1 MNITDSIDKLALK
14 SDDISDYLL
23 PSAVNESKQ
32 MVNGKVFSSVYLIGA
47 VCFSFIAIF
56 LYAIP
61 SGNDTGPGGFMAFS
75 AIMDAGLIL
84 IIPMMLYQNMTS
96 ERSNGSFELMAITSI
111 TPLKIVLGKWQSGM
125 MQAFVFGSIV
135 LPGIIYCYFFNGIAI
150 SAIFVSA
157 IFTLLASQFAILFSI
172 FLCSLGTLKRS
183 RLTLQFISTIAN
195 VIIFCIVMGIKFD
208 MVDRDRLLADILS
221 WDFFV
226 NFLIF
231 LYFIL
236 LIETFLISISTA
248 QLSTYSENKSTIPRI
263 IYSLLILSICISFF
277 FLGFHYDMEEFIM
290 LIVTVHFIISFFFFM
305 EKDVLSRKVYLK
317 MIKKEFILK
326 SIFKK
331 FFYPGKSSA
340 YLLFVVQTC
349 LLWLSFYFYFV
360 NNSTKTSYSY
370 RSFDVITISYIMSC
384 ILFYASCV
392 YLTFCLVLKIFPHA
406 KVGVLCFSGIFIMV
420 IIILCPII
428 PYINSENE
436 EFWMI
441 MNIIYILNNGLDGYI
456 FGNLL
461 ITAST
466 MLVSCLIAA
475 FSNNRSEETVRD
487 FVAGERGAT

>member
-1 MNITDSIDKLALK
+1 MNITNSIDKLALK

-47 VCFSFIAIF
+47 ICFLFIAIF

-61 SGNDTGPGGFMAFS
+61 SDNDTGPGGFMAFS

-135 LPGIIYCYFFNGIAI
+135 LPGVIYCYFFNGIAI
-150 SAIFVSA
+150 SAIFVGA
-157 IFTLLASQFAILFSI
+157 FITLLASQFAILFSI

-195 VIIFCIVMGIKFD
+195 VFIFSFVMGIKFD
-208 MVDRDRLLADILS
+208 MVDRDRLLTDILS

-231 LYFIL
+231 LYFVAI
-236 LIETFLISISTA
+236 IEAFLISISAA
-248 QLSTYSENKSTIPRI
+248 QLSTYSANKSTVPRI
-263 IYSLLILSICISFF
+263 IYSFLIFSVFITYF
-277 FLGFHYDMEEFIM
+277 FLDYHYDMEAIIII
-290 LIVTVHFIISFFFFM
+290 IVLSHFIISFFFLM
-305 EKDVLSRKVYLK
+305 EKDDLSRNLYLK
-317 MIKKEFILK
+317 MVKKEFILK

-331 FFYPGKSSA
+331 FFYPGRSSA
-340 YLLFVVQTC
+340 YLLFVVQTF
-349 LLWLSFYFYFV
+349 LLWFTFYYYYKTTSPVSSYTYHNFNEISLSYL
-360 NNSTKTSYSY
+360 
-370 RSFDVITISYIMSC
+370 MSC
-384 ILFYASCV
+384 VLFYTSCI
-392 YLTFCLVLKIFPHA
+392 YLTFRLVLKIFPHA
-406 KVGVLCFSGIFIMV
+406 KFGVLGFTGIFMIL
-420 IIILCPII
+420 IILLGPFI
-428 PYINSENE
+428 PFINSEDD

-441 MNIIYILNNGLDGYI
+441 MNVFYVLDKDLENYILENI
-456 FGNLL
+456 L
-461 ITAST
+461 ITTST
-466 MLVSCLIAA
+466 VLFSCIIAA
-475 FSNNRSEETVRD
+475 ISNKRSEEKVRD